1 MTYPFNNKEEYLAY
15 RKMWKAE
22 YKELTRTIRDA
33 KRCKLLFQQATS
45 KANRDSYVPGQ
56 YRNYSKFHNLTKENL
71 EQDVEY
77 QELKKKYNVTN
88 YQYWMYPNH
97 ETLKGVA
104 RRMLEDLKGAKVE
117 AQRQYM
123 EQKQELVNA

>member
-45 KANRDSYVPGQ
+45 KANRDSHVPG
-56 YRNYSKFHNLTKENL
+56 KFRSYAKFYNLTKENL
-71 EQDVEY
+71 ENDVEY
-77 QELKKKYNVTN
+77 QELKKKYNTSN
-88 YQYWMYPNH
+88 YQYWMYPDR
-97 ETLKGVA
+97 EKLRGVA
-104 RRMLEDLKGAKVE
+104 TQMLEDLKGAKIE
-117 AQRQYM
+117 AQRQYL
-123 EQKQELVNA
+123 EQENLVLS

>member
-1 MTYPFNNKEEYLAY
+1 MTYPFTNKEEYLAY
-15 RKMWKAE
+15 RQMWKNE

-45 KANRDSYVPGQ
+45 KANRDSHVPGQ

-77 QELKKKYNVTN
+77 QELKKKYNTNN
-88 YQYWMYPNH
+88 YQYWMYPARIP
-97 ETLKGVA
+97 LKEA
-104 RRMLEDLKGAKVE
+104 ATRMLEELKGAKIE
-117 AQRQYM
+117 AQRQYT
-123 EQKQELVNA
+123 EQHQLVEA